1 MAKKEAMSHGV
12 NEEREFDWQRAFFQL
27 TGYLA
32 RKRKEELAR
41 VHPDERWNVAAERA
55 WALECAYAYASGI
68 AEASGT
74 KLPDLKG

>member
-1 MAKKEAMSHGV
+1 MAKKEAMNHGV

-32 RKRKEELAR
+32 HKRKEELAK
-41 VHPDERWNVAAERA
+41 VYIDERRNVAVERA

-68 AEASGT
+68 AEAGGVE
-74 KLPDLKG
+74 LPDLKE